1 MASTK
6 RDYYEVLGLSR
17 EASETDIKKAYR
29 RLAREHHPDA
39 NPEDPSAEERFK
51 ELTEA
56 YEVLSDPRARQAYDT
71 YGHQVPRA
79 GAGTGPA
86 GPGGDPFGGFQDI
99 FEAFFG
105 DRMGDSPFGSFF
117 GGASGRAPARGGDA
131 EVDVEITLREAAFET
146 EREVRVQIVKEC
158 SVCDGIGGTQTRGCG
173 TCGGAGA
180 VRTVRNSLLGQMV
193 STQVCPT
200 CGGRGRIIEVV
211 CDNCRGS
218 GRVAEVQTR
227 SIRIPAGIESG
238 MSIRVP
244 GAGHAGE
251 RGAPAGDLYVKVSVG
266 EDPELMRDED
276 DLIHRMRVNFVEAA
290 LGTEAEVPTL
300 EGKTTMRV
308 EPGTQPGTTLTLRG
322 EGMPRLRRRGRGDL
336 KVVVDVMVPTRIT
349 GEQRELLERFEAA
362 SGEETYRNG
371 GGESFF
377 DRLRSVF
384 R

>member
-17 EASETDIKKAYR
+17 EASQTEVKKAYR
-29 RLAREHHPDA
+29 RLARDHHPDA
-39 NPEDPSAEERFK
+39 NPGDTGAEERFK

-56 YEVLSDPRARQAYDT
+56 YEVLSSPQARRAYDT
-71 YGHQVPRA
+71 YGHQVPRS
-79 GAGTGPA
+79 GTGA
-86 GPGGDPFGGFQDI
+86 TGTGGDPFGGFQDI

-105 DRMGDSPFGSFF
+105 DQFGESPFGSFF
-117 GGASGRAPARGGDA
+117 GSGTRAPARGNDA
-131 EVDVEITLREAAFET
+131 EVEVQVTLREAAFEV
-146 EREVRVQIVKEC
+146 EREVKVQIVKGC
-158 SVCDGIGGTQTRGCG
+158 SVCDGVGGTKTSQCG

-180 VRTVRNSLLGQMV
+180 VRTVRQSLLGQMV
-193 STQVCPT
+193 STQGCPT

-218 GRVAEVQTR
+218 GRVSEVETR
-227 SIRIPAGIESG
+227 RIRIPAGIEDG
-238 MSIRVP
+238 MGIKVS
-244 GAGHAGE
+244 GAGHTGE
-251 RGAPAGDLYVKVSVG
+251 RGAPAGDLYVRVKVE
-266 EDPELMRDED
+266 EDPELMRDGD

-300 EGKTTMRV
+300 EGTTALKV

-322 EGMPRLRRRGRGDL
+322 EGMPRVRRRGRGDL
-336 KVVVDVMVPTRIT
+336 KVVVDVMVPTRLNA
-349 GEQRELLERFEAA
+349 EQRELLQRFEAT
-362 SGEETYRNG
+362 SGEETYGNG

>member
-17 EASETDIKKAYR
+17 EASETEIKKAYR
-29 RLAREHHPDA
+29 RLARDHHPDA
-39 NPEDPSAEERFK
+39 NPGDTGAEERLK

-56 YEVLSDPRARQAYDT
+56 YEVLSNPQARRAYDT
-71 YGHQVPRA
+71 YGHQVPRS
-79 GAGTGPA
+79 GAGTA
-86 GPGGDPFGGFQDI
+86 GTGGDPFGGFQDI

-105 DRMGDSPFGSFF
+105 DQFGESPFGSFF
-117 GGASGRAPARGGDA
+117 GSGTRAPARGNDA
-131 EVDVEITLREAAFET
+131 EVEVQITLREAAFEV
-146 EREVRVQIVKEC
+146 EREVKVQVVKGC
-158 SVCDGIGGTQTRGCG
+158 SACDGVGGTKTSQCG

-180 VRTVRNSLLGQMV
+180 VRTVRQSLLGQMV
-193 STQVCPT
+193 STQGCPN

-211 CDNCRGS
+211 CENCRGS
-218 GRVAEVQTR
+218 GRISEVETR
-227 SIRIPAGIESG
+227 RIRIPAGIEDG
-238 MSIRVP
+238 MGIKVS

-251 RGAPAGDLYVKVSVG
+251 RGAPSGDLYVRVKVE
-266 EDPELMRDED
+266 EDPELMRDGD

-300 EGKTTMRV
+300 EGTTAVRV
-308 EPGTQPGTTLTLRG
+308 DPGTQPGTTLTLRG
-322 EGMPRLRRRGRGDL
+322 EGMPRLRRRGRGDI
-336 KVVVDVMVPTRIT
+336 KVVVDVMVPTRLNA
-349 GEQRELLERFEAA
+349 EQRELLQRFEAT
-362 SGEETYRNG
+362 SGEETYGNG